1 MKNIS
6 YLCKVKISIMK
17 KFSFF
22 YNDYSNPSVLG
33 ADKLWNNFSNKEV
46 GDLNKKIDLINI
58 FH

>member
-1 MKNIS
+1 MKIIS

-17 KFSFF
+17 KFNSF

-46 GDLNKKIDLINI
+46 GD
-58 FH
+58 